1 MVGNSLRSTSIKDP
15 AVRVHKLNPFT
26 SGTNGIG
33 AESAIHLAKHNPA
46 HIYISGRNSK
56 SADKVIQRI
65 KEKGSSTE
73 ATFVEFDL
81 ASLSSV
87 KEACEKFL
95 SQAPRLDIL
104 ICNAGIMA
112 QPPSLTPEGYEIQFG
127 TNRLGHAL
135 MIKKFLPLL
144 EKRSNEGGDARII
157 ILSSKAWGLH
167 PCEGIAFDKLRT
179 VHDDFFVWGRW
190 RRYGQSKLANLLYAR
205 ELSHRYPG
213 ITCDAVHPGVVAT
226 GLVGASSFIDRMTIY
241 VAQFGKP
248 LEPHEG
254 AYCQIWAATVP
265 KEKIENGM
273 YYEPVGIPSYSALDR
288 TAKDDRLAERLWEW
302 TEEAIENF

>member
-1 MVGNSLRSTSIKDP
+1 MPTLDYNPEKEIPDLSGKSI
-15 AVRVHKLNPFT
+15 FIT
-26 SGTNGIG
+26 GGTNGIG

-127 TNRLGHAL
+127 TNHLGHAL

-144 EKRSNEGGDARII
+144 EKRSNEGETPE
-157 ILSSKAWGLH
+157 SSFSAQRHGVSTHVKEL
-167 PCEGIAFDKLRT
+167 PLT
-179 VHDDFFVWGRW
+179 MHDDFFVWGRW

-213 ITCDAVHPGVVAT
+213 ITCVAVHPGVVAT

-241 VAQFGKP
+241 VAQFGKL